1 MGVGLEFRLHG
12 FLQADGLGG
21 DDVHQGAAL
30 GAGEDGGV
38 ELFGPFLLGQDQTAA
53 GAAERLMRR
62 RRDDVGIGNGAHM
75 RTAGDEAG
83 DMGHIDHQQ
92 RAVAVGDLAEDLEVD
107 RSGVRRRTGDDQLRA
122 ILLDQLLDLVI
133 VDAAGGGVDTVGDEV
148 VELARRVNRGTVG
161 QVPAVGQAH
170 ADDGVTRL

>member
-1 MGVGLEFRLHG
+1 
-12 FLQADGLGG
+12 
-21 DDVHQGAAL
+21 
-30 GAGEDGGV
+30 
-38 ELFGPFLLGQDQTAA
+38 
-53 GAAERLMRR
+53 
-62 RRDDVGIGNGAHM
+62 
-75 RTAGDEAG
+75 
-83 DMGHIDHQQ
+83 MGHIDHQQ
-92 RAVAVGDLAEDLEVD
+92 RTVAVGDLAEDLEVD